1 MPPLPGVPGKP
12 KVSPDVASVSLEW
25 TAPTTTAG
33 FAIRGYRVYAQQG
46 GSDGFRE
53 ILPHSHDAEPR
64 CRLEL
69 LPTTWYEFR
78 VAAINVNGVGPPSAA
93 SEPTLTR
100 GSEDALG
107 GGGGGGRKGR
117 RRTVQQGGAVTRAQR
132 DALDAAKARET
143 KFAEQLESSKASLRA
158 WERDFIARC
167 GRTPTDDDRAASRV
181 LQEEERTLTR
191 LTHEH
196 ALAALDAADA
206 NAALQTQ
213 EAALAKAQMAA
224 AEKEL
229 MALTGRPPAAAELK
243 AMPKY
248 AELLAKRDA
257 ALHAAKRQQRKRR
270 ALASAEADARRNL
283 AALAEDEAASASVLE
298 AAEAAEREVRAARE
312 DRAARE
318 RGGGGGGEGGG
329 GR

>member
-1 MPPLPGVPGKP
+1 M
-12 KVSPDVASVSLEW
+12 
-25 TAPTTTAG
+25 
-33 FAIRGYRVYAQQG
+33 QQG
-46 GSDGFRE
+46 AV
-53 ILPHSHDAEPR
+53 DAR
-64 CRLEL
+64 AR
-69 LPTTWYEFR
+69 R
-78 VAAINVNGVGPPSAA
+78 AR
-93 SEPTLTR
+93 R
-100 GSEDALG
+100 GE
-107 GGGGGGRKGR
+107 
-117 RRTVQQGGAVTRAQR
+117 V
-132 DALDAAKARET
+132 RET
-143 KFAEQLESSKASLRA
+143 VAEQLESSKASLRA
-158 WERDFIARC
+158 GRFIARC

-229 MALTGRPPAAAELK
+229 MALTGRPPSAAELK

-318 RGGGGGGEGGG
+318 RGGGEGGG
-329 GR
+329 GRRVHRLDAAAPR